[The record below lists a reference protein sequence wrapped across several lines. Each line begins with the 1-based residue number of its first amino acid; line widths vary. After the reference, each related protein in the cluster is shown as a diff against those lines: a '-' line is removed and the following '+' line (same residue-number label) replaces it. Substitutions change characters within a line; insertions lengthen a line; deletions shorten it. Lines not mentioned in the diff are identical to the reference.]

1 MRFFW
6 IYVIVHAA
14 ILIVSLALSHKTKIG
29 DVSRRVHD
37 VIQQEHVH
45 MLHLK

>member
-14 ILIVSLALSHKTKIG
+14 ILIVSLVLSHKTKIG

-37 VIQQEHVH
+37 VVQQEKVH
-45 MLHLK
+45 MLRL